1 MVLSGQ
7 KRLKMLLILAMPY
20 IVVMSDDA
28 KSDIEL
34 IYHIPPEK
42 IEHLTYLTQSEFNET
57 LLFT

>member
-1 MVLSGQ
+1 
-7 KRLKMLLILAMPY
+7 MLLILAMPY